1 MGAPIGYFSDQQP
14 VDYPELNKCP
24 DCETF
29 FQTLTCPL
37 CGKECPE
44 EYRAGNR
51 KAVKPKKVRY
61 RNNSGRVQFIPWYHC
76 AWVLV
81 IALLAFPL
89 VGLILLWQSS
99 HSKGWKIAGSMI
111 PVATHVVIPALISIL
126 GILFGYSYEPPIPTD
141 RAEFVASCEAV
152 DAEHFFRNAESYSGK
167 AVKIELTVKA
177 RRIDTSDMLGY
188 TNVYYEC
195 VAERNGRAFQFL
207 LADCQAGTDRINLL
221 EGDRITVYGTA
232 LGDWSII
239 DAEAGAL
246 FYPCVEM
253 FFAELIPA
261 S

>member
-76 AWVLV
+76 AWFLV

-99 HSKGWKIAGSMI
+99 HSKGWK
-111 PVATHVVIPALISIL
+111 
-126 GILFGYSYEPPIPTD
+126 
-141 RAEFVASCEAV
+141 
-152 DAEHFFRNAESYSGK
+152 
-167 AVKIELTVKA
+167 
-177 RRIDTSDMLGY
+177 
-188 TNVYYEC
+188 
-195 VAERNGRAFQFL
+195 
-207 LADCQAGTDRINLL
+207 
-221 EGDRITVYGTA
+221 
-232 LGDWSII
+232 
-239 DAEAGAL
+239 
-246 FYPCVEM
+246 
-253 FFAELIPA
+253 
-261 S
+261 